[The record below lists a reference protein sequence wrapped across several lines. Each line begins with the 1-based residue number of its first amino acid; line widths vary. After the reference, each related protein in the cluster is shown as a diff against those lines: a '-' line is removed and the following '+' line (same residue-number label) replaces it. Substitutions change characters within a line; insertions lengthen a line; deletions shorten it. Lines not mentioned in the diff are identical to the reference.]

1 MEHIII
7 LLAILAALGAV
18 AILYGAVR
26 RAWLILGIGVALLAA
41 SLQGPA
47 HADDAPA
54 LAMCKAI
61 SDRAAELIRNGELDR
76 ANRSKRDL
84 EQCIA
89 LQRATLNR
97 ETQRVIDSAK
107 R

>member
-1 MEHIII
+1 MGGEKSVKV
-7 LLAILAALGAV
+7 LV
-18 AILYGAVR
+18 S
-26 RAWLILGIGVALLAA
+26 IGVALLAA

-76 ANRSKRDL
+76 ANHSKRDL

-89 LQRATLNR
+89 LQRAALNR